1 MKVQY
6 NTESL
11 LESEGEGKEGAY
23 SKGVLVW

>member
-6 NTESL
+6 NRFSL
-11 LESEGEGKEGAY
+11 LESDGEGKEGAY